1 MDDVS
6 CLTLR
11 FSVWSFNAYGDY
23 SKRVAEC
30 GGALFAAVIVVVLEC
45 LRNPLRSVANSTLKA
60 ADKLTSMFL
69 HLTSYHGHL
78 DLVRHFIY
86 IDAVSYD
93 QSVHSNSPEKA

>member
-1 MDDVS
+1 MPHVDI
-6 CLTLR
+6 
-11 FSVWSFNAYGDY
+11 FVWSFNAYGDY

-30 GGALFAAVIVVVLEC
+30 GGALFAAVTVGVLEC
-45 LRNPLRSVANSTLKA
+45 LQNPLKSVANSTLKA

-69 HLTSYHGHL
+69 HLTSYHTNL

-93 QSVHSNSPEKA
+93 QSAHSSSPEKA